1 MSFFTRNNENILL
14 NEALIEIEQIK
25 ASPEFVIYHQCLN
38 QLHLPTQKWV
48 YSSQKKGWLEIV
60 RLYELLELD
69 KVFFKSLEYSKLINP
84 IQLYSYYLLQQ
95 FLGKLDRYQ
104 GIGLLSKSKGDFV
117 FLNTGSSFEISAASK
132 FERNDLSRWI
142 LRRGKSSELKVAH
155 DSFFILLDQKFKEKL
170 LISLTLYQSETSE
183 SIDKTKLIDSVLDT
197 ERLERLRL
205 FSMKE
210 IGLI

>member
-1 MSFFTRNNENILL
+1 M
-14 NEALIEIEQIK
+14 
-25 ASPEFVIYHQCLN
+25 
-38 QLHLPTQKWV
+38 
-48 YSSQKKGWLEIV
+48 
-60 RLYELLELD
+60 
-69 KVFFKSLEYSKLINP
+69 
-84 IQLYSYYLLQQ
+84 
-95 FLGKLDRYQ
+95 
-104 GIGLLSKSKGDFV
+104 
-117 FLNTGSSFEISAASK
+117 
-132 FERNDLSRWI
+132 
-142 LRRGKSSELKVAH
+142 RRGKSSELKVAH